1 MMKYDIDWYLSF
13 RDKATTGFI
22 SNLTNTLGLTSNHCV
37 RYDNA
42 DLTYKINRSLD
53 ICMPIILTK
62 CVGHTVD
69 IFRDCKANKFVIL
82 ISD

>member
-13 RDKATTGFI
+13 KNKASTSFI
-22 SNLTNTLGLTSNHCV
+22 CNLVNTLGLTPEHCI

-42 DLTYKINRSLD
+42 DLTYRIHGSLD

-62 CVGHTVD
+62 CVGHKID
-69 IFRDCKANKFVIL
+69 IFRDCSVDKFVIL